1 MSKYKQILSILLLP
15 TVVTVVIPIII
26 LYRTGTLNV
35 GWSLNPWLSVIPP
48 FGGILLIALGL
59 TLMIRTISLFA
70 TVGRGTLAP
79 WAPPERLVVRGIY
92 RHVRNPMISGVLSV
106 LCGEVLLAGSRP
118 LSGWLG
124 TFLLI
129 NLIYI
134 PLLEEPGLEERFGQQ
149 YGIYKRNVP
158 RWIPRLKPWDPPE
171 GTCPRACLSGKGV
184 RRL

>member
-1 MSKYKQILSILLLP
+1 MSVFKHILSILLLP
-15 TVVTVVIPIII
+15 TVVTVVIPVII
-26 LYRTGTLNV
+26 LYRTGAANV
-35 GWSLNPWLSVIPP
+35 GWSLPPWLNLVPP
-48 FGGILLIALGL
+48 FGGLVLIALGL
-59 TLMIRTISLFA
+59 TLMVKTIALFA

-106 LCGEVLLAGSRP
+106 LCGEVFLVGSIP
-118 LSGWLG
+118 LSEWFG

-149 YGIYKRNVP
+149 YRTYKQNVP
-158 RWIPRLKPWDPPE
+158 RWIPRLKPWDAPGDVP
-171 GTCPRACLSGKGV
+171 S
-184 RRL
+184 